1 MEQPGRYSLIQA
13 APSAE
18 IFGVLKQM
26 KEGFETNLAASQ
38 KEEMKAQ
45 GEYEDVK
52 HGKEEEI
59 AAGTAQIDTKTN
71 ELADSDEKNAQS
83 KKLLAETRA
92 TLEADTEF
100 LANLKE
106 QCAIFDKQY
115 EERTKT
121 RQLEIQ
127 AVTKAC
133 AFLSSDEAQDLV
145 SKTFS
150 FVQMTSKF
158 SRNRKVSDAL
168 NKVAEEFKDPRIS
181 ALAIHARLDAFTKVK
196 KSITDMIDTLAKEQ
210 EDEVK
215 HKDFCVEEIN
225 TNEKETQ
232 DKEQE
237 KGTLEATIETLSESI
252 AKLKKKIDE
261 LKATIADLQIQ
272 LKRASEDREKE
283 NSEFQVTVA
292 DQRATQK
299 LLAGALNILKG
310 FYEKAALVQVQNK
323 KSGEPAGPPPPPGF
337 KSYEKSAQS
346 GGVMA
351 MIEQIIAD
359 AKAME
364 EDALKSEEE
373 AQVAYETF
381 VTETNASID
390 AATKESI
397 TCSENQAKAEAQ
409 KVETEM
415 NRDGVV
421 DELTALMEENADLH
435 KSCDYT
441 LKNFDLRQG
450 ARQSEMEALKQAL
463 SILSGA
469 SFGAF
474 LQTVKI

>member
-1 MEQPGRYSLIQA
+1 
-13 APSAE
+13 
-18 IFGVLKQM
+18 LK
-26 KEGFETNLAASQ
+26 ASQ
-38 KEEMKAQ
+38 EEEMKAQ

-92 TLEADTEF
+92 TLDADTKF

-106 QCAIFDKQY
+106 QCAIFDEMY

-145 SKTFS
+145 SRTLS
-150 FVQMTSKF
+150 FAQIKSKF
-158 SRNRKVSDAL
+158 SNKRNLKVADAL
-168 NKVAEEFKDPRIS
+168 KKVASEFKDPRIS

-196 KSITDMIDTLAKEQ
+196 KSIQDMIDTLAKEQ

-215 HKDFCVEEIN
+215 HKDFCVDEIN

-232 DKEQE
+232 KKEQE
-237 KGTLEATIETLSESI
+237 KGSLEATIDDLAETI
-252 AKLKKKIDE
+252 AKLNKKIAE
-261 LKATIADLQIQ
+261 LKATIADLQVQ
-272 LKRASEDREKE
+272 LKRAGEDREKE

-310 FYEKAALVQVQNK
+310 FYEKSALVQRGSSSQ
-323 KSGEPAGPPPPPGF
+323 PAGPPPPPGF
-337 KSYEKSAQS
+337 KKYEKSAQS

-364 EDALKSEEE
+364 EEALKAEED
-373 AQVAYETF
+373 AQVAYESF

-390 AATKESI
+390 AATKESV
-397 TCSENQAKAEAQ
+397 TCAENVAKAEAQ

-415 NRDGVV
+415 SRDGVAS
-421 DELTALMEENADLH
+421 ELEALATENADLH

-474 LQTVKI
+474 VQTVKI